1 MQINYTNR
9 RRFFFPVEKDDN
21 KKFIWIYIFQGDT
34 CAASFS
40 QLTKAFI
47 KRTIVI
53 CTFDSKPHSGLL
65 QG

>member
-21 KKFIWIYIFQGDT
+21 KKFIWIYIFQGKT
-34 CAASFS
+34 CARLPQPTDKSFM
-40 QLTKAFI
+40 